1 MSDDISYLYVDPE
14 VTKAF
19 EEMDKE
25 ENNDIVQDRPKH

>member
-25 ENNDIVQDRPKH
+25 EKNGK

>member
-19 EEMDKE
+19 EILDKE
-25 ENNDIVQDRPKH
+25 RNGKEEKTKDD